1 MREET
6 QPDCITY
13 LGLILHLNGTL
24 WGEGQDPLTMQGS
37 MGEGCIVLSNASW
50 EYTPWKDYERITN
63 KAATYCNEPVH
74 EFQFLVPDAKNTLM
88 FLARLHI
95 LNSDLVP
102 LSPR

>member
-37 MGEGCIVLSNASW
+37 MGEGCIVLSNAS
-50 EYTPWKDYERITN
+50 
-63 KAATYCNEPVH
+63 
-74 EFQFLVPDAKNTLM
+74 
-88 FLARLHI
+88 
-95 LNSDLVP
+95 
-102 LSPR
+102 